1 MNGEQDTQTSG
12 LHEQRLD
19 KVFTLVKATGATRVL
34 DLGCGSGSF
43 LWRLMQDSQFV
54 DVLGLEQSG
63 QSLRQAR
70 VKLSPYLNIFANHEK
85 HQPCPRLRLI
95 CGSYTEPQPDLRGYP
110 VAVMIETIEH
120 IPPGQLSVV
129 EHQVFCGLSPEQ
141 LILTTPNSEYNCLYG
156 LQSGEYR
163 DPDHKFEWN
172 RARFRQWARGVAS
185 RNAYQVRFLG
195 IGDEHPEL
203 GPPSQL
209 AWFEKV
215 V

>member
-19 KVFTLVKATGATRVL
+19 KVFTLVKNTGTTRVL

-43 LWRLMQDSQFV
+43 LWRLMQDTQFQ
-54 DVLGLEQSG
+54 DVLGLEHSG
-63 QSLRQAR
+63 ESLRQAR
-70 VKLSPYLNIFANHEK
+70 VKLSPFLIVNDQNTSARS
-85 HQPCPRLRLI
+85 RLRLV
-95 CGSYTEPQPDLRGYP
+95 CGSYTESNPDLADFP

-129 EHQVFCGLSPEQ
+129 EHQVFSGLRPKQ

-172 RARFRQWARGVAS
+172 RARFRQWARGVAG
-185 RNAYQVRFLG
+185 RNAYRVRFLG

-209 AWFEKV
+209 AWFEKLA
-215 V
+215 

>member
-19 KVFTLVKATGATRVL
+19 KVFTLVKTTGTIRVL

-43 LWRLMQDSQFV
+43 LWRLMQDSQFT
-54 DVLGLEQSG
+54 DVVGLEQSG
-63 QSLRQAR
+63 ESLRQAR
-70 VKLSPYLNIFANHEK
+70 TKLSPYLNTSVTAEK
-85 HQPCPRLRLI
+85 PLSPRLKLI
-95 CGSYTEPQPDLRGYP
+95 CGSYTESNPDLAGFP

-129 EHQVFCGLSPEQ
+129 EHQVFCGLSPRQ

-156 LQSGEYR
+156 LQPGEYR

-185 RNAYQVRFLG
+185 RNGYKVRFLG
-195 IGDEHPEL
+195 IGEDHPDL

>member
-19 KVFTLVKATGATRVL
+19 KVFTLVRNTGATKVL

-43 LWRLMQDSQFV
+43 LWRLMQDNQFQQV
-54 DVLGLEQSG
+54 VGLEQSG
-63 QSLRQAR
+63 ESLRQAR
-70 VKLSPYLNIFANHEK
+70 VKLSSYLNNTGSEQKSPAPEL
-85 HQPCPRLRLI
+85 QLI
-95 CGSYTEPQPDLRGYP
+95 CGSYTESNPELAGFP

-129 EHQVFCGLSPEQ
+129 EHQVFSRLCPQQ
-141 LILTTPNSEYNCLYG
+141 LILTTPNSEYNCFYG
-156 LQSGEYR
+156 LQAGEYR

-185 RNAYQVRFLG
+185 RNGYQVRFLG
-195 IGDEHPEL
+195 IGEDHPEL

>member
-19 KVFTLVKATGATRVL
+19 KVFSLVKTTGVSKVL

-43 LWRLMQDSQFV
+43 LWRLMQDSQFEDIV
-54 DVLGLEQSG
+54 GLEQSG
-63 QSLRQAR
+63 ESLRQAR
-70 VKLSPYLNIFANHEK
+70 SKLSPYLSTLATDEK
-85 HQPCPRLRLI
+85 PLYPRLKLI
-95 CGSYTEPQPDLRGYP
+95 CGSYTEPQPDLIGYP
-110 VAVMIETIEH
+110 MAVMIETIEH

-129 EHQVFCGLSPEQ
+129 EHQVFCGLSPGQ

-156 LQSGEYR
+156 LQPGEYR

-185 RNAYQVRFLG
+185 RNGYQVRFLG
-195 IGDEHPEL
+195 IGEDHPEL
-203 GPPSQL
+203 GSPSQL